1 VQTVL
6 NVLGPARP
14 RMFILTFQHPNDYQV
29 SVRDSVLT
37 LFLDFV
43 VNFIQLEF
51 FGDAISFQKW
61 ILSRF

>member
-1 VQTVL
+1 
-6 NVLGPARP
+6 
-14 RMFILTFQHPNDYQV
+14 MFILTFQHPNDYQV